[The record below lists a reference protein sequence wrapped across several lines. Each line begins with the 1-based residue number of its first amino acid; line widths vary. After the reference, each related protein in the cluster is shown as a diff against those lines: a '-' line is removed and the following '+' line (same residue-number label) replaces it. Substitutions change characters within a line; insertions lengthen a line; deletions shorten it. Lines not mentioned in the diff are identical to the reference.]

1 METVTILRE
10 LWRRRFLVGLV
21 ALASILVGL
30 ALSYQ
35 FNLPPESR
43 KYDVGVANT
52 RVLVDTPTSQVVEVA
67 PKGSE
72 TLGPRAN
79 LIANLMVEG
88 EVKASIARRAGLRP
102 KKLVAASEAAIE
114 SGTVS
119 SKTLKDPNVNLL
131 TTRVVANPTGD
142 QLPIIDVDA
151 QAPTVAGA
159 ERLANAAVNGL
170 RDYLDSKA
178 AAEDASDSRR
188 LIVTAL
194 GAPQARLAVRGPS
207 RVIAFGA
214 ALFLLIGGC
223 AAIVATSALARG
235 WREAEADEQDERP
248 GVDMHP
254 LLLPSAV
261 PDQQRRSA

>member
-10 LWRRRFLVGLV
+10 LWRRRLHVGLV
-21 ALASILVGL
+21 AILAIFVGF
-30 ALSYQ
+30 ALSYT
-35 FNLPPESR
+35 FTLPPESR
-43 KYDVGVANT
+43 KYEVGVANS

-72 TLGPRAN
+72 TLGSRAS

-88 EVKASIARRAGLRP
+88 EVKATIARRAGLRP
-102 KKLVAASEAAIE
+102 KKLVTASEFAIE

-119 SKTLKDPNVNLL
+119 GKTLKDPDVHLL
-131 TTRVVANPTGD
+131 TTRVVANPRGD

-159 ERLANAAVNGL
+159 AKLADAAVTGL
-170 RDYLDSKA
+170 RDYLDTKA
-178 AAEDASDSRR
+178 AAEDASDARR
-188 LIVTAL
+188 LMVTPL

-207 RVIAFGA
+207 RIIAVGA

-223 AAIVATSALARG
+223 AVILVASALARG
-235 WREAEADEQDERP
+235 WREAEASEHELPDES
-248 GVDMHP
+248 H
-254 LLLPSAV
+254 LLLPAGRAS
-261 PDQQRRSA
+261 